1 MEKDEK
7 RKKKD
12 ERGGGIIKMIS
23 PMCVKNLKI
32 NLTIIVSINI
42 VVVAELKKIQTLDG
56 QKRDGPLWAVHI

>member
-1 MEKDEK
+1 LEKDEK

-12 ERGGGIIKMIS
+12 ERGGGIIK
-23 PMCVKNLKI
+23 MCVKNLKI